1 MDISVELT
9 LTPLQ
14 DNYEPLIKDFIKSL
28 RDSDLKIIETP
39 LSTQVYG
46 DYKKVMNL
54 INDEIYKTFQSSE
67 SIIMNMKIIKSDR
80 SDYVPNF

>member
-28 RDSDLKIIETP
+28 RDSNLKIIETP